1 MRPTQ
6 GRAGA
11 FGPSV
16 GAVEAQ
22 DELVWGEAGDLI
34 FAWAMAEGLLVLV
47 SLQAGEFP
55 LEAAVGPASGFSHLP
70 VHFRQMLDLPR
81 SRLHR
86 RREGCWL
93 TRSVRGLGGMMV
105 QGLPVGGPV
114 ATG

>member
-1 MRPTQ
+1 M
-6 GRAGA
+6 
-11 FGPSV
+11 
-16 GAVEAQ
+16 
-22 DELVWGEAGDLI
+22 WGEAGDLI
-34 FAWAMAEGLLVLV
+34 FAWAMAEGLLALV

-55 LEAAVGPASGFSHLP
+55 LEAAAGPASGFSHLR
-70 VHFRQMLDLPR
+70 VHFRQMLDPPQ

-86 RREGCWL
+86 MREGCWL